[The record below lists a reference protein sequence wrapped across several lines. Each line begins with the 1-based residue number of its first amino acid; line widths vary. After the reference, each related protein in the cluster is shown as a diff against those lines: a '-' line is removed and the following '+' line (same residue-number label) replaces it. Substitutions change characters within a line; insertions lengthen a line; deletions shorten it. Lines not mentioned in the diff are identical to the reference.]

1 LSGKSSRSL
10 GTGETTGASV
20 MYVVEIDVR
29 LIVSVESTVV
39 VAAAVSIKVVEN
51 KLTLVNVTAASVSV
65 TEAVTV
71 LVLN

>member
-1 LSGKSSRSL
+1 MSGKSSRSL

-20 MYVVEIDVR
+20 MYVVEIVVR

>member
-1 LSGKSSRSL
+1 
-10 GTGETTGASV
+10 

>member
-20 MYVVEIDVR
+20 MYVVEIVVR